1 MRMVNGLFN
10 YINHPAAVT
19 IINRNIRDMRS
30 ALVNIRGAAPQLC
43 SAVSLFDEFV
53 QAWYQH
59 AAPLRRNW
67 LRGVLNR
74 TQDIINNEIRIGNRV
89 PGARKFIAEIKYLLS
104 RFDDMVVQA
113 LEGA

>member
-1 MRMVNGLFN
+1 MVNGLFN

-30 ALVNIRGAAPQLC
+30 ALVNIREAIPQL
-43 SAVSLFDEFV
+43 SSGVTLFDEFV
-53 QAWYQH
+53 PARYQY
-59 AAPLRRNW
+59 AARLRRNW

-74 TQDIINNEIRIGNRV
+74 TQDRTKNEMCIGNKV
-89 PGARKFIAEIKYLLS
+89 PGAQQFIADIKYLLS
-104 RFDDMVVQA
+104 RLDDMVAPA